1 MAEER
6 GIRPRREAS
15 RSTSRINSLENP
27 QEPPQKRRRG
37 QESSSVSP
45 MQESEPERVQGR
57 REEAGPRSAA
67 AAQQVKSSPTQANG
81 TKPLKR
87 LHKKEPSAATEAS
100 AGRRDSQGE
109 HKHEPA
115 TQATPAVSEATEQTS
130 TTLDASLADALEP
143 QRPWT
148 REQCLAAASESVAK
162 AQVAGQVKDR
172 SRFKCWCG
180 GIPFGLSLPYSSL
193 ASRSALAAALER
205 AFSDE
210 KLQLEG
216 GKKLHAILLDA
227 QGTVAVYPPDRPDE
241 SWQQLA
247 PSITRVYTCQV

>member
-100 AGRRDSQGE
+100 GRRDSQGE